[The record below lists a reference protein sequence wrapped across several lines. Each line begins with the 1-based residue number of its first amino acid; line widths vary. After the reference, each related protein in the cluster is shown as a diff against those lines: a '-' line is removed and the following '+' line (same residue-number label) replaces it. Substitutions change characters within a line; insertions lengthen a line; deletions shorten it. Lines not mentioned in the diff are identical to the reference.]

1 MKIGIL
7 NSLYPPY
14 HRGGAEIVASIMVSD
29 LAKLG
34 HEVFV
39 ISTCPKESYQES
51 NVYYLKS
58 KYYQLNQIPTPLRI
72 FWHIH
77 NLFDCRQKNR
87 VKRIIN
93 KEKPGLIITHNL
105 MGLGLQLPKL
115 FKAKKIKHFHVI
127 HDIQLLHPSGLMFYN
142 REKIINSLLAKKYQ
156 MITSQLMSSPAVVI
170 CPSHWLLKLHEQ
182 KGFFPKSVKKTIPN
196 PIKNNYQTNNKE
208 RNRTEFLSVGL
219 VSKHKGTDVLIKAF
233 NKLPK
238 LNLTI
243 VGDGDYLTEAKK
255 MANKNITFLGRLDNT
270 EVQELMLQTS
280 ALIVPSLCYENS
292 PTIIYEAVASKLPV
306 IGSNLAGV
314 AELINHY
321 GGLLFKPGSANDLVE
336 KIEYFLDNY
345 EAITSRFPKE
355 PLPPDDYAK
364 QIIDLSQ
371 NTG

>member
-29 LAKLG
+29 LEKLG

-39 ISTCPKESYQES
+39 ISTSPQEYYQEN

-58 KYYQLNQIPTPLRI
+58 KYYHLNQIPTPLRI

-77 NLFDCRQKNR
+77 NLFGCKQKHK
-87 VKRIIN
+87 VKRIIK
-93 KEKPGLIITHNL
+93 KEKPDLIITHNL

-115 FKAKKIKHFHVI
+115 FKAKKIKHFHII
-127 HDIQLLHPSGLMFYN
+127 HDIQLLHPSGLMFYQKEN
-142 REKIINSLLAKKYQ
+142 IINSLLAKQYQ
-156 MITSQLMSSPAVVI
+156 KITRKLLGSPAVVI

-196 PIKNNYQTNNKE
+196 PIKNNYQTNHKE

-219 VSKHKGTDVLIKAF
+219 VSKHKGMDVLIKAF

-238 LNLTI
+238 LKLTI
-243 VGDGDYLTEAKK
+243 VGDGDYLTEAKE
-255 MANKNITFLGRLDNT
+255 MANNNITFLGRLDNT
-270 EVQELMLQTS
+270 KVQELMLEKS

-345 EAITSRFPKE
+345 NEITSHFPE
-355 PLPPDDYAK
+355 RPLPPDDYAK
-364 QIIDLSQ
+364 QIIDLSK